1 MKELIDPHQ
10 AHLLMLAV
18 LVLAPIIGAGWGL
31 VTRRVPR
38 GLALGLA
45 VGVGNYALWT
55 VYNAITDR
63 LGLDTTKNLLVNLC
77 LFILL
82 GVALGLGVGWYAGKH
97 RAHGGPDGDVA
108 GDR

>member
-18 LVLAPIIGAGWGL
+18 LALAPLMGVGWGL
-31 VTRRVPR
+31 LTRRVLQSL
-38 GLALGLA
+38 GTGLA

-55 VYNAITDR
+55 AYNAVTDR
-63 LGLDTTKNLLVNLC
+63 LGLDTVRNLLVNLG

-82 GVALGLGVGWYAGKH
+82 GVAVGLGAGWYAGKH
-97 RAHGGPDGDVA
+97 RARGGPDGDVA